1 MKVISITR
9 SVRHQT
15 QPLVSDEAKLHAVN
29 ESSVTVVAPYI
40 LNTKDMFLTFSEQE
54 LRTFLSYIE
63 ERNAG
68 ANSLAK
74 TLQDSATKTNPDS
87 LV

>member
-15 QPLVSDEAKLHAVN
+15 QPLVSDSAKLHTVN
-29 ESSVTVVAPYI
+29 VTSVTVVAPYI
-40 LNTKDMFLTFSEQE
+40 LNTKDMFITFTKDE
-54 LRTFLSYIE
+54 LHTMLGYIE
-63 ERNAG
+63 ARSRE
-68 ANSLAK
+68 
-74 TLQDSATKTNPDS
+74 DSNFMDMLRKPSAPNDSGS